1 MTPTTSRTSSSA
13 SYAGVDQLVTGEAVA
28 LELPP
33 ASLGLRIVSGLIDV
47 TIEFGILVL
56 GTILATVTAPDEAL
70 FGVMS
75 VVLIAFTLVI
85 GPAIM
90 ETLTMGRTVGKF
102 AMGIRAVRDDA
113 GPISFHHSFV
123 RHLVGVVEIWV
134 LSGVPALVGALVS
147 SKGKRIGDFAAGTY
161 VVRDRY
167 KLQLPW
173 PVQMPQ
179 HLAHWAASAD
189 IAPLPDSLA
198 VALRQLLSRTA
209 TLSPESR
216 NTLVTH
222 VVTEVQQYVSPPP
235 PPGTHPEY
243 FLAAV
248 AAERRRRDE
257 HRLWREADLRWRL
270 TAARSEE
277 SPGRRPRGRHPRCAA
292 GSGWTGTSP
301 RRAGTSLRRSS
312 RP

>member
-1 MTPTTSRTSSSA
+1 MTPTTTRTSSA

-173 PVQMPQ
+173 PVQMPP

-198 VALRQLLSRTA
+198 VAMRQLLSRTA

-222 VVTEVQQYVSPPP
+222 IFTEVQQYVSPPP
-235 PPGTHPEY
+235 PTGTHPEY

-270 TAARSEE
+270 TNRQI
-277 SPGRRPRGRHPRCAA
+277 
-292 GSGWTGTSP
+292 
-301 RRAGTSLRRSS
+301 
-312 RP
+312 

>member
-1 MTPTTSRTSSSA
+1 VTPTTSRTSSAA

-173 PVQMPQ
+173 PVQMPP
-179 HLAHWAASAD
+179 HLAQWAASAD

-198 VALRQLLSRTA
+198 VALRQLLARTD

-216 NTLVTH
+216 HSLVSH

-257 HRLWREADLRWRL
+257 QRLWREADLRWRL
-270 TAARSEE
+270 TQRQI
-277 SPGRRPRGRHPRCAA
+277 
-292 GSGWTGTSP
+292 
-301 RRAGTSLRRSS
+301 
-312 RP
+312 